1 MEDKFQDLTPL
12 ERQMEMARLY
22 HYLWY
27 NDDIYKKF
35 QLFMNDAL
43 MLNKRSFK
51 IMSYEENIENEVT
64 QDNNN

>member
-27 NDDIYKKF
+27 NDDVYSKF
-35 QLFMNDAL
+35 KLFMNDASK
-43 MLNKRSFK
+43 LNKRSFK

>member
-1 MEDKFQDLTPL
+1 MDKFQELTPL
-12 ERQMEMARLY
+12 ERQMEMAKLY

-27 NDDIYKKF
+27 NDDIYSRF
-35 QLFMNDAL
+35 NGFMQDASK
-43 MLNKRSFK
+43 LNKRSFK